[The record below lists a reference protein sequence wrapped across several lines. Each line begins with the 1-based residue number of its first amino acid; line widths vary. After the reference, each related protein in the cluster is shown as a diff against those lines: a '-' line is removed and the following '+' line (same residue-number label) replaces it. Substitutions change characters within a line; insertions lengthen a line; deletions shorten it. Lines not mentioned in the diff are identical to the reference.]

1 MTSRVEAA
9 RPDKLQKPLRARAYG
24 VVRWLHLYAS
34 MISLLVVL
42 FFAATGI
49 TLNHPEWV
57 LGTAQTTHTYSGTL
71 PQNWQRDGQ
80 VDWLQ
85 TAEALR
91 AAHSLKG
98 RISDTRADDQE
109 ASISFRAPAYAA
121 DAFINRADGSY
132 TLKVVAQGPVA
143 VLNDLHRGRD
153 AGRAWAW
160 LIDLSG
166 GFLLLVALTGFGLSL
181 FFRKTRAAAIT
192 TALGGAVLLLL
203 LMGRAASG

>member
-1 MTSRVEAA
+1 MIGRLEAPQ
-9 RPDKLQKPLRARAYG
+9 REHLPKPLRTRAYTL
-24 VVRWLHLYAS
+24 VRWLHLYAS
-34 MISLLVVL
+34 MLSLMVVI

-49 TLNHPEWV
+49 TLNHPEWMF
-57 LGTAQTTHTYSGTL
+57 GTAQTTHTYSGTL

-85 TAEALR
+85 AAEALR
-91 AAHSLKG
+91 AAHGLKG
-98 RISDTRADDQE
+98 RVSDTRADDQE
-109 ASISFRAPAYAA
+109 ASISFRGPAYAA

-153 AGRAWAW
+153 TGRAWAW

-166 GFLLLVALTGFGLSL
+166 GFLLLVALTGFGLSF
-181 FFRKTRAAAIT
+181 FFRKTRAAALTVALIG
-192 TALGGAVLLLL
+192 TAAMLL
-203 LMGRAASG
+203 LMRLVA